1 VAETLVL
8 SAWGPEIAPLARMA
22 RPGPG
27 DRGRAGTFT
36 AVAVGVGPIEA
47 AIGAT
52 RAIAAHAP
60 RRVIFVGTAG
70 VYGPRT
76 DAAALGSAAV
86 AGELTCVSTAALRGD
101 GYLPEIQIVRTAA
114 SHRLSRSLAAEA
126 GAAAQEGA
134 PAPVAAAVAGA
145 VAVAIPVAILGVA
158 CPLAITR
165 SAALG
170 RQIARATGAALEN
183 LEAFGVA
190 RAAAAAKVEFAAVL
204 GVANRVGPTGHREW
218 RAHHLAASR
227 AACRLVATYLRA
239 SQKLRADS

>member
-101 GYLPEIQIVRTAA
+101 GYLPEIQIVRT
-114 SHRLSRSLAAEA
+114 
-126 GAAAQEGA
+126 AAQEGA

>member
-1 VAETLVL
+1 ML
-8 SAWGPEIAPLARMA
+8 SAWGPEIAPLARLA
-22 RPGPG
+22 RPGPAG
-27 DRGRAGTFT
+27 RGRAGTFT
-36 AVAVGVGPIEA
+36 AVAVGVGPVEA

-70 VYGPRT
+70 VYGGRK
-76 DAAALGSAAV
+76 AMAGLGGAAV
-86 AGELTCVSTAALRGD
+86 AGDLTCVSTAALRGD

-114 SHRLSRSLAAEA
+114 SHELSTSLAA
-126 GAAAQEGA
+126 GA
-134 PAPVAAAVAGA
+134 
-145 VAVAIPVAILGVA
+145 VAILGVA

-227 AACRLVATYLRA
+227 AACRLVAAYLRA
-239 SQKLRADS
+239 SQKPRTDS